1 MPEGALA
8 KNVLEVLW
16 VQEDH
21 VEISFTGKTI
31 VVIY

>member
-21 VEISFTGKTI
+21 FEISLTGKTT
-31 VVIY
+31 VIIY